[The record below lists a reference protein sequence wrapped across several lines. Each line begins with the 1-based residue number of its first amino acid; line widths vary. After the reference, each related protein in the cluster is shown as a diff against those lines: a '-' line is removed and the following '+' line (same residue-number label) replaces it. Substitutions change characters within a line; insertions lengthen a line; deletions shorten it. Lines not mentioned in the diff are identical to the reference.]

1 MKKTFKSDL
10 HENREILSAAFYNS
24 PYAQVLSRIED
35 GMIFVVNDAFLNLFG
50 LQSENVIG

>member
-1 MKKTFKSDL
+1 MKTGK
-10 HENREILSAAFYNS
+10 FYLLS